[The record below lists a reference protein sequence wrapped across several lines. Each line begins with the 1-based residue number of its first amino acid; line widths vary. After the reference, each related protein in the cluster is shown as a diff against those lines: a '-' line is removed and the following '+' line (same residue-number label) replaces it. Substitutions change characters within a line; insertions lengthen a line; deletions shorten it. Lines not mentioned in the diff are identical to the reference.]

1 VPRHVIVRDVALIL
15 QRTSVSAHLLHIGSH
30 LWIPRPAKGEGK
42 GVFRVGSFGTGL
54 LASLLQ
60 CKSVVGDVTS
70 KYPRWLPSLHGPN
83 WVSFLAITHWFKY
96 NFNSLITSI
105 GSKINTLLKSPIS
118 RIIDPK
124 PISKY
129 LDISAR
135 FILGQTVL
143 YSSMSLKIN
152 IETAINVG
160 YLDLKEFHKIGWVQ
174 YRLRMFYIPKH
185 SK

>member
-1 VPRHVIVRDVALIL
+1 M
-15 QRTSVSAHLLHIGSH
+15 
-30 LWIPRPAKGEGK
+30 
-42 GVFRVGSFGTGL
+42 
-54 LASLLQ
+54 
-60 CKSVVGDVTS
+60 
-70 KYPRWLPSLHGPN
+70 N
-83 WVSFLAITHWFKY
+83 
-96 NFNSLITSI
+96 
-105 GSKINTLLKSPIS
+105 
-118 RIIDPK
+118 
-124 PISKY
+124 
-129 LDISAR
+129 ISAR